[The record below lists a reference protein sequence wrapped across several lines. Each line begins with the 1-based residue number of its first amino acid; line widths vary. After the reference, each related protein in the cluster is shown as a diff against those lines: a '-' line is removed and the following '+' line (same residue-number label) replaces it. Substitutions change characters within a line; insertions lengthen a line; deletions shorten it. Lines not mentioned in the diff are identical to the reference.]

1 MWLIKKKM
9 LNGIFQLMNYE
20 IYFELMKI
28 LVVIHTT
35 SKFDFIL
42 FIFDGSILFRF
53 KCKRCMNQI
62 QVKPPPDDADCGCD
76 LTQWHHCW
84 DKRNLVDQ
92 LLKQIWR
99 DDVISFV
106 FHQKSHEQKKTI

>member
-1 MWLIKKKM
+1 
-9 LNGIFQLMNYE
+9 
-20 IYFELMKI
+20 
-28 LVVIHTT
+28 
-35 SKFDFIL
+35 
-42 FIFDGSILFRF
+42 
-53 KCKRCMNQI
+53 MNQI
-62 QVKPPPDDADCGCD
+62 QIKSPPDNADCGCD
-76 LTQWHHCW
+76 LSQWHHCW